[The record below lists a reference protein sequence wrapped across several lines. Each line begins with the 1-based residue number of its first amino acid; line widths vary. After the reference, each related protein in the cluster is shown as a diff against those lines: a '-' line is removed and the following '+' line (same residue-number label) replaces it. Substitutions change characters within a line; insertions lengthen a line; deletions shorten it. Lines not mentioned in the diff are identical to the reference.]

1 VGFAVLVVKFSFFGL
16 AVDGLALNKLRD
28 FPLPPTSLVD
38 RRRMIVVEHA
48 GIKISY

>member
-1 VGFAVLVVKFSFFGL
+1 VVEVSFFGL
-16 AVDGLALNKLRD
+16 AADGLALNKLWD
-28 FPLPPTSLVD
+28 SPLPPKSLVD